1 MQEKP
6 FVIGIIFLFAFMVL
20 VSKVVAQTVTIKNNA
35 SLIEQLL
42 QSQSDWF
49 GEILKNVEKHEIQ
62 ILYTK
67 IDRDQNNRPA
77 FRSYSY
83 RVNSKEYFYP
93 ASTVKLPAA
102 VLALEK
108 LNDLGIKD
116 LNKYTSLRI
125 DSAYAGQTAV
135 THDSSAEKF
144 LPSIAHYVKKIFLV
158 SDNDAYNRLYEFL
171 GQRQLNE
178 ALWKKGFKNLKLTHR
193 LSIALPA
200 EQNRYTNPFTFYD
213 GGKIIYHQPPG
224 FNPIA
229 FKNKLKTTLK
239 GKGYIKN
246 GDLVNEP
253 KDFSPSNYISLE
265 DLQGILKAILF
276 PEAVKGKQKFHLQP
290 DDYAFLYKYMS
301 MLPRES
307 DYPKYDTTEYYD
319 SYGKYFLFGDSKER
333 IPPHIRIFN
342 KSGQAYGYLTDNAYI
357 VDFDNKIEFLLTAVI
372 YVNEDQIFNDDK
384 YEYDTIGMPFLA
396 NLGRVIYEYEKTR
409 PRRYLPNL
417 DKFKIEYYNEPK
429 PIGFSPTDELRPAD
443 KISVGLNS
451 SVGDFLPI
459 DSIETKFP
467 QEPQVI
473 FNVIVPASTP
483 AEAKI
488 FIAGNHPL
496 LGNWDSNKVEL
507 TKQNDSLWTITRSFP
522 KNFWLEFKITRGSW
536 NAQAI
541 YEAGVI
547 PGNTQFVVRNDTA
560 VTIRPKTWSDLAFR
574 SGGGITGTV
583 KYHRELK
590 HPKLRHPRDVIVWLP
605 PSYEKDTRQRYPVLY
620 MHDGQ
625 NIIDPSTSFLGADW
639 RVDEVADSLIR
650 AQKMEEVIV
659 VGIYNTPDRV
669 PEYSDTELG
678 RAYADFV
685 ISQLKPMID
694 STYRT
699 KPDAKNTAVMGSS
712 MGGLISFLFVWWH
725 PEIFSKAGCLSSAF
739 LVDDNEILKEVRAY
753 TGPKK
758 PIRVY
763 LDDGSEGLEARLKP
777 GYDEMV
783 ALLLEKGY
791 VKGADLEY
799 FYDLGAGHDERAW
812 AKRLWKPLGFM
823 FGR

>member
-1 MQEKP
+1 MRK
-6 FVIGIIFLFAFMVL
+6 IISFTLALLLAVSTSFAMAQNQTSRNL
-20 VSKVVAQTVTIKNNA
+20 V
-35 SLIEQLL
+35 EQLL
-42 QSQSDWF
+42 QSRPDLF
-49 GEILKNVEKHEIQ
+49 GEVLKNIEKHEVQ
-62 ILYTK
+62 ILYTQ
-67 IDRDQNNRPA
+67 IDRDRNNRPA

-83 RVNSKEYFYP
+83 RVNPKEYFYP

-108 LNDLGIKD
+108 LNNLGIKG
-116 LNKYTSLRI
+116 LNKYTSLRL

-135 THDSSAEKF
+135 TRDSSAMNY

-171 GQRQLNE
+171 GQRALNE
-178 ALWKKGFKNLKLTHR
+178 ALWKKGFKDLKLTRR
-193 LSIALPA
+193 LSVSLAD

-213 GGKIIYHQPPG
+213 GGDIIYQQPLG
-224 FNPIA
+224 FNPVI
-229 FKNKLKTTLK
+229 FKNKLQTTLR
-239 GKGYIKN
+239 GKGYLKN
-246 GDLVNEP
+246 GELVNSP
-253 KDFSPSNYISLE
+253 MDFSLSNYISLE
-265 DLQGILKAILF
+265 NLQGILKAVLF
-276 PEAVKGKQKFHLQP
+276 PEAVKSKQRFHLQP

-319 SYGKYFLFGDSKER
+319 SYVKYFLFGDSKQR
-333 IPPHIRIFN
+333 MPSPIRLFN
-342 KSGQAYGYLTDNAYI
+342 KVGEAYGYLTDNAYV
-357 VDFDNKIEFLLTAVI
+357 VDFENKIEFLLTAVI
-372 YVNEDQIFNDDK
+372 YVNDDQIFNDDK

-396 NLGRVIYEYEKTR
+396 NLGRVVYEYEKTR

-417 DKFKIEYYNEPK
+417 DKFKIEYDNEPK
-429 PIGFSPTDELRPAD
+429 STEFPQRMKKRPTDEVRPMDVLSA
-443 KISVGLNS
+443 
-451 SVGDFLPI
+451 
-459 DSIETKFP
+459 DSIETKLP
-467 QEPQVI
+467 QEPEITLKVI
-473 FNVIVPASTP
+473 APPSTP
-483 AEAKI
+483 SEAKI
-488 FIAGNHPL
+488 FVAGNHPF
-496 LGNWDSNKVEL
+496 LGNWDPGKVEL

-522 KNFWLEFKITRGSW
+522 KKFFLEFKITRGSW

-541 YEAGVI
+541 YQAGAI

-560 VTIRPKTWSDLAFR
+560 VTIRPQTWSDLAFR

-583 KYHRELK
+583 KYHRGLT

-650 AQKMEEVIV
+650 AQKIEEIIV
-659 VGIYNTPDRV
+659 VGIYNSPDRN

-685 ISQLKPMID
+685 VHQLKPMID

-699 KPDAKNTAVMGSS
+699 KPEAKNTAVMGSS

-725 PEIFSKAGCLSSAF
+725 PEVFSKVGCLSSAF
-739 LVDDNEILKEVRAY
+739 LVDDNKILREVRAY
-753 TGPKK
+753 TGPQK

-799 FYDLGAGHDERAW
+799 FYDLGAEHNERAW
-812 AKRLWKPLGFM
+812 ARRLWRALGFV

>member
-1 MQEKP
+1 MQKKTFIIGVIFS
-6 FVIGIIFLFAFMVL
+6 FVLILA
-20 VSKVVAQTVTIKNNA
+20 SKVVAQTVTIKNNA
-35 SLIEQLL
+35 NLIEQLL
-42 QSQSDWF
+42 QSRPDLF
-49 GEILKNVEKHEIQ
+49 GEILKKVEKHEIQ

-67 IDRDQNNRPA
+67 IDRDQNNRPS

-93 ASTVKLPAA
+93 ASLVKLPAA
-102 VLALEK
+102 FLALEK

-135 THDSSAEKF
+135 TFDSSAASY
-144 LPSIAHYVKKIFLV
+144 LPSIAHYIKKIFLV

-171 GQRQLNE
+171 GQRALNE
-178 ALWKKGFKNLKLTHR
+178 ALWKKGFKNLKLMHR

-213 GGKIIYHQPPG
+213 GDKIISQQPLG
-224 FNPIA
+224 FNPLV

-265 DLQGILKAILF
+265 NLQGILKAVLF
-276 PEAVKGKQKFHLQP
+276 PEAMKSKQRFRLLP
-290 DDYAFLYKYMS
+290 DDYQFLYKYMS

-307 DYPKYDTTEYYD
+307 DYPRYDTREYYD
-319 SYGKYFLFGDSKER
+319 GYGKYFLFGDSKQR
-333 IPPHIRIFN
+333 MPPHIRIFN
-342 KSGQAYGYLTDNAYI
+342 KIGEAYGYLTDNAYI
-357 VDFDNKIEFLLTAVI
+357 VDFENKIEFLLTAVI

-384 YEYDTIGMPFLA
+384 YEYDTTGRPFLT

-417 DKFKIEYYNEPK
+417 NKFKIEYPQ
-429 PIGFSPTDELRPAD
+429 P
-443 KISVGLNS
+443 
-451 SVGDFLPI
+451 
-459 DSIETKFP
+459 P
-467 QEPQVI
+467 QEPQVT
-473 FNVIVPASTP
+473 FNVIVSASMPAG
-483 AEAKI
+483 AKI

-496 LGNWDSNKVEL
+496 LGNWDPGKIEL
-507 TKQNDSLWTITRSFP
+507 AKQNDSLWAITRSFP
-522 KNFWLEFKITRGSW
+522 KNLGLEFKITRGSW

-541 YEAGVI
+541 YQAGVI
-547 PGNTQFVVRNDTA
+547 PDNTQFVVRNDTA
-560 VTIRPKTWSDLAFR
+560 VTIRPQTWSDLAFK

-583 KYHRELK
+583 KYHRGLK
-590 HPKLRHPRDVIVWLP
+590 HPKLRYPRDVIVWLP
-605 PSYEKDTRQRYPVLY
+605 PSYEKEARQRYPVLY

-625 NIIDPSTSFLGADW
+625 NLIDPSTSFLGADW

-650 AQKMEEVIV
+650 GQKMEEIIV
-659 VGIYNTPDRV
+659 VGIYNTPDRT

-685 ISQLKPMID
+685 IHQLKPMID

-699 KPDAKNTAVMGSS
+699 KPEAKNTAVMGSS

-725 PEIFSKAGCLSSAF
+725 PEVCSKAGGLSSAF
-739 LVDDNEILKEVRAY
+739 LVDDNKILREVRAY

-791 VKGADLEY
+791 VKGANLEY
-799 FYDLGAGHDERAW
+799 FYDVGAGHDERAW
-812 AKRLWKPLGFM
+812 AKRLGRPLGFM